1 MIIPD
6 YPNNLDT
13 RIAEESLL
21 HRITTKIRQSLELKE
36 ILTTSVTEIR
46 AFLDTDRVM
55 VYRFANDGSGEVV
68 AESIHQQRLP
78 SLLGLHFPATDIP
91 QEARDMFLRARQRS
105 IVNVASGRIGLS
117 PLDSPDTGKSLS
129 SENLYYRTVDQCHID
144 YLTAMGVQS
153 SLVVPIVHH
162 DPKDQLAKP
171 RLWGLLVSHHST
183 PRNIEKRELQLV
195 QQAADQIAIAIAQ
208 SHLLNQVR
216 AEKQQ
221 EAIVNQITTLLHS
234 LPTIQ
239 CQTAL
244 EATVAAFGGSG
255 GRLYIEQSAEFYSC
269 GEQPTLPQ
277 QEANQTNTNV
287 IEQHPLW
294 QDWIA
299 ECKLGNIWAIT
310 DLHKERHWQELAPL
324 FQQTKIRGMLII
336 PVSYRQSFVGVL
348 TIFRP
353 EFNQEILWAGERDT
367 SDRQRL
373 PRLSF
378 AAWLEERKGQA
389 PDWKPEEI
397 SLGSA
402 IADQFAIA
410 IQQQQMYH
418 QVQTLNSNLEKL
430 VTERTA
436 QLQKSLDLTRVIKQV
451 SDQIRRNL
459 DYKITLKTLVQEV
472 RKLLTTD
479 RVLIYQLFGD
489 AEGEVIVED
498 ADSNLRPILG
508 LKTPLECFPDE
519 SARLYLRGR
528 VRAINNTAS
537 ADLTPCHREFLL
549 SLQIRANLIVP
560 ITMGNQL
567 WGLIIAHE
575 CFAPRNWQDEE
586 IDLLQNV
593 ADEAVLTIQHAQLY
607 EHSRAAESAAT
618 EQAQHLVQALEQ
630 IQKTQAQLIKSEK
643 MSSVGIWALGV
654 AHQIQ
659 NPVNFISSHLSDI
672 SDSMQKLL
680 ELLRLYQLNYPHPNG
695 EISYHTETLNLEF
708 LINKLPKIL
717 LTMKLHADRINSMMS
732 SLRNFSYQD
741 VVAMKIADQPDN
753 SDMRNLFSEQ
763 SEIHSSEF
771 TKETS

>member
-1 MIIPD
+1 MIHPD
-6 YPNNLDT
+6 YPYDLDT

-21 HRITTKIRQSLELKE
+21 HRITSRIRQSLELKE
-36 ILTTSVTEIR
+36 ILKTSVTEIR
-46 AFLDTDRVM
+46 SFLQTDRVM
-55 VYRFANDGSGEVV
+55 VYRFDSDGSGEVV
-68 AESIHQQRLP
+68 AESIHQQQLP
-78 SLLGLHFPATDIP
+78 SLVGLHFPATDIP

-105 IVNVASGRIGLS
+105 IVNVANGRIGLS

-153 SLVVPIVHH
+153 SLVVPIIHH

-171 RLWGLLVSHHST
+171 KLWGLLVSHHSQ
-183 PRNIEKRELQLV
+183 PRTVEKRELQLV
-195 QQAADQIAIAIAQ
+195 QQAADQLAVAIAQ
-208 SHLLNQVR
+208 SDLLKQVR

-221 EAIVNQITTLLHS
+221 EAIVNQVTTLLHS

-244 EATVAAFGGSG
+244 EATIAAFGGNG
-255 GRLYIEQSAEFYSC
+255 GRLYIDDGAELYTW
-269 GEQPTLPQ
+269 GEQPTIPQ
-277 QEANQTNTNV
+277 AQANTL

-294 QDWIA
+294 QDWMA
-299 ECKLGNIWAIT
+299 ECKIGNIWAIT
-310 DLHKERHWQELAPL
+310 DLHKERNWLELAPL
-324 FQQTKIRGMLII
+324 FQSTKIRGMLII
-336 PVSYRQSFVGVL
+336 PLNYRQSFMGVL

-353 EFNQEILWAGERDT
+353 ECDREILWAGEWDT
-367 SDRQRL
+367 NERQRL

-378 AAWLEERKGQA
+378 AAWLEEKKGQA
-389 PDWKPEEI
+389 PEWKPEEI

-418 QVQTLNSNLEKL
+418 QVETLNANLEQL
-430 VTERTA
+430 VAQRTA
-436 QLQKSLDLTRVIKQV
+436 QLQKSLDITRVIKQV
-451 SDQIRRNL
+451 SDQIRSNL
-459 DYKITLKTLVQEV
+459 DYKITLQTLVQEV
-472 RKLLTTD
+472 RKLLQTD
-479 RVLIYQLFGD
+479 RVLIYKLLNNC
-489 AEGEVIVED
+489 EGEVVFED

-508 LKTPLECFPDE
+508 MKTPLECFPEE

-528 VRAINNTAS
+528 VRAINNTLS
-537 ADLTPCHREFLL
+537 ADLTPCHRDFLL

-560 ITMGNQL
+560 LKMGDRL

-607 EHSRAAESAAT
+607 ETSRAAESSAT
-618 EQAQHLVQALEQ
+618 EKAQQLAQALEQ

-643 MSSVGIWALGV
+643 MSSVGLWALGV

-672 SDSMQKLL
+672 GDSIQKLL

-695 EISYHTETLNLEF
+695 EIHYHAEAINLDF
-708 LINKLPKIL
+708 LIHKLPKIL
-717 LTMKLHADRINSMMS
+717 LTMKLQAERINSMML

-741 VVAMKIADQPDN
+741 VVAMKIAEQSDN
-753 SDMRNLFSEQ
+753 SEMRNIFSDQ
-763 SEIHSSEF
+763 VEIRAPEF
-771 TKETS
+771 TKDS

>member
-1 MIIPD
+1 MNHPD
-6 YPNNLDT
+6 YSQNLD
-13 RIAEESLL
+13 RIISEDSLL
-21 HRITTKIRQSLELKE
+21 NRITSRIRQSLELKE

-46 AFLDTDRVM
+46 AFLQTDRVM
-55 VYRFANDGSGEVV
+55 VYRFDRDGSGEVV

-105 IVNVASGRIGLS
+105 IVNVANGRIGLS

-183 PRNIEKRELQLV
+183 PKNVEKRELQLV
-195 QQAADQIAIAIAQ
+195 QQAADHIAVAIAQ

-255 GRLYIEQSAEFYSC
+255 GRVYVEQGAELYTC

-277 QEANQTNTNV
+277 GQASNV

-294 QDWIA
+294 QDWLG
-299 ECKLGNIWAIT
+299 ECKIGNIWAIN
-310 DLHKERHWQELAPL
+310 DLHKERHWQDLAPL
-324 FQQTKIRGMLII
+324 FSQTKIRGMLII
-336 PVSYRQSFVGVL
+336 PLSYRQSFIGIL

-353 EFNQEILWAGERDT
+353 ELNQEILWAGERDT

-389 PDWKPEEI
+389 PEWKPEEI
-397 SLGSA
+397 SLGRA

-410 IQQQQMYH
+410 IQQQQMYQ
-418 QVQTLNSNLEKL
+418 QVHTLNSNLEKL

-459 DYKITLKTLVQEV
+459 DYKITLQTLVQEV
-472 RKLLTTD
+472 RKLLKTD

-489 AEGEVIVED
+489 DEGEVIVED

-508 LKTPLECFPDE
+508 LKTPLECFPEE

-537 ADLTPCHREFLL
+537 EDITPCHREFLL
-549 SLQIRANLIVP
+549 SLQVKANLIVP
-560 ITMGNQL
+560 ISMGNQL

-575 CFAPRNWQDEE
+575 CFTPRNWQEEE

-607 EHSRAAESAAT
+607 ENSRAAESAAT
-618 EQAQHLVQALEQ
+618 EQAKQLVQALEQ

-672 SDSMQKLL
+672 GDSIQKLL

-695 EISYHTETLNLEF
+695 EISYHTQAVNLEF
-708 LINKLPKIL
+708 LIQKLPKIL

-732 SLRNFSYQD
+732 SLRSFSYQD
-741 VVAMKIADQPDN
+741 VVAMKVSNQSDN
-753 SDMRNLFSEQ
+753 SEIRNVFSEQ
-763 SEIHSSEF
+763 SEIRSSEF

>member
-1 MIIPD
+1 MNHPD
-6 YPNNLDT
+6 YLQNLD
-13 RIAEESLL
+13 RIIAEDSLL
-21 HRITTKIRQSLELKE
+21 NRITSRIRQSLELKE

-46 AFLDTDRVM
+46 AFLQTDRVM
-55 VYRFANDGSGEVV
+55 VYRFDRDGSGEVV

-105 IVNVASGRIGLS
+105 IVNVANGRIGLS

-183 PRNIEKRELQLV
+183 PKNVEKRELQLV
-195 QQAADQIAIAIAQ
+195 QQAADHIAVAIAQ

-216 AEKQQ
+216 KEKQQ

-255 GRLYIEQSAEFYSC
+255 GRVYVEQGAELYTC

-277 QEANQTNTNV
+277 GQATTV

-294 QDWIA
+294 QDWLG
-299 ECKLGNIWAIT
+299 ECKIGNIWAIN
-310 DLHKERHWQELAPL
+310 DLHKERHWQDLAPL
-324 FQQTKIRGMLII
+324 FSQTKIRGMLII
-336 PVSYRQSFVGVL
+336 PLSYRQSFIGIL

-389 PDWKPEEI
+389 PEWKPEEI
-397 SLGSA
+397 SLGRA

-410 IQQQQMYH
+410 IHQQQMYH

-436 QLQKSLDLTRVIKQV
+436 QLQKSLDITRVIKQV

-459 DYKITLKTLVQEV
+459 DYKITLQTLVQEV
-472 RKLLTTD
+472 RKLLKTD

-489 AEGEVIVED
+489 DEGEVIVED

-508 LKTPLECFPDE
+508 LKTPLECFPEE

-528 VRAINNTAS
+528 VRAINNTVS
-537 ADLTPCHREFLL
+537 EDITSCHREFLL
-549 SLQIRANLIVP
+549 SLQVKANLIVP
-560 ITMGNQL
+560 ISMGNQL

-575 CFAPRNWQDEE
+575 CFTPRNWQEEE

-607 EHSRAAESAAT
+607 ENSRAAESAAT
-618 EQAQHLVQALEQ
+618 EQAKQLVQALEQ

-672 SDSMQKLL
+672 GDSIQKLL
-680 ELLRLYQLNYPHPNG
+680 ELLRLYQLNYPQPNG
-695 EISYHTETLNLEF
+695 EISYHTQAVNLEF
-708 LINKLPKIL
+708 LIQKLPKIL

-732 SLRNFSYQD
+732 SLRSFSYQD
-741 VVAMKIADQPDN
+741 VVAMKITNQSDN
-753 SDMRNLFSEQ
+753 SEIRNVFSEQ
-763 SEIHSSEF
+763 SEIRSSEF